1 MKDRTNRIR
10 NDPGGAVLNR
20 FGFVRRIRLRFGIAA
35 TFTLIV
41 VPLVG
46 GMVTYLYKTNTSFA
60 VERATES
67 MNLATAG
74 IVDNVRGLLSP
85 VARIVEATAL
95 QTQFDPSGAR
105 RVQSLKPLYL
115 RLTQMP
121 HVYGFYVG
129 FERDGAFYQIVNF
142 PSGMKTFGHYGRPL
156 PADAR
161 FAVRLLD
168 QSPGER
174 SSSYIY
180 LAKWYD
186 IVGVERGP
194 AEYDPRKRPW
204 FEKAVASDQT
214 VMSPVY
220 VFTSTGRPGLT
231 LSHRATIDDGVT
243 IGVAGA
249 DISLDSLSA
258 FLAQRRVG
266 KHGRTFIM
274 DSGGRLVGYSDPS
287 KSIRQVGDKVELV
300 NAADVSDPVVAAAV
314 HRRNDGAGDNFRA
327 VLSDG
332 KEYLVSFAAIPGTFG
347 DTWTAGVIVQLDE
360 LVAPFRKAS
369 VRILAIGTGV
379 VVVAIFAIFL
389 FSRVLTRRLQVVVA
403 ETERIRGFD
412 LDGEFSMRS
421 RIVEIDDLARAVA
434 AMKNSLGSFGAYVP
448 KALVKSIV
456 MSGMPIAVGGER
468 RPLTVMFTDIKEFTS
483 GTESMQPEDV
493 LADLSRY
500 FDAVSHAVHD
510 HGGTIDKYI
519 GDAVMAMWNAPAA
532 IPDHAAKACRAMLA
546 CRAATRDFRFGN
558 GAPAYTRF
566 GLHTGEMV
574 VGNVGSR
581 DRMQYTTLGAE
592 VNLASRVEALN
603 KVYGSQLLV
612 TDAVANEVGDQFLF
626 RSLDR
631 VVPAGTSNPIEL
643 LELLGE
649 RDPNGEFA
657 ATPADFALVE
667 EWDRCLAIYRARS
680 WPQAVAAF
688 ERFLALHPEDGAA
701 RLYIDRCRKYA
712 ETPPP
717 ADWDGAQ
724 IFKRK

>member
-1 MKDRTNRIR
+1 MLDRLRA
-10 NDPGGAVLNR
+10 D
-20 FGFVRRIRLRFGIAA
+20 RRIRLRATIAL

-46 GMVTYLYKTNTSFA
+46 GMVAYLYKTNTDLA
-60 VERATES
+60 VERAGQS
-67 MNLATAG
+67 MKLATAG
-74 IVDNVRGLLSP
+74 IVENVQGLLNP
-85 VARIVEATAL
+85 VAQVVEATAL
-95 QTQFDPSGAR
+95 LTRIDPTMPR
-105 RVQSLKPLYL
+105 RVQGLRPLYE
-115 RLTQMP
+115 RLLQMP
-121 HVYGFYVG
+121 HVYGLYVG
-129 FERDGAFYQIVNF
+129 FQRDGAFYQVIHF
-142 PSGMKTFGHYGRPL
+142 PAGMKAFGHYGRPL
-156 PADAR
+156 PADSR

-168 QSPGER
+168 ESAGER

-186 IVGVERGP
+186 IVDVERGS

-204 FEKAVASDQT
+204 FEKAVASNRV

-231 LSHRATIDDGVT
+231 LSHRATTDDGVT

-249 DISLDSLSA
+249 DISLDALSA
-258 FLAQRRVG
+258 FLAQKRVG

-274 DSGGRLVGYSDPS
+274 DGDGHLVGYSDAA

-300 NAADVSDPVVAAAV
+300 NAVAVADKVVADAV
-314 HRRNDGAGDNFRA
+314 KRRNAGQGDEFRA

-347 DTWTAGVIVQLDE
+347 QHWTAGVIVQLDE

-369 VRILAIGTGV
+369 VRILAIGAGV
-379 VVVAIFAIFL
+379 VVVAIFAIVL
-389 FSRVLTRRLQVVVA
+389 FSRTLTHRLQRVVA

-434 AMKNSLGSFGAYVP
+434 AMKNSLASFGAYVP
-448 KALVKSIV
+448 KALVKRIV
-456 MSGMPIAVGGER
+456 TSGTAIEIGGER
-468 RPLTVMFTDIKEFTS
+468 RPLTVMFSDIRDFTA

-493 LADLSRY
+493 LAGLSRY
-500 FDAVSHAVHD
+500 FEAISRAIHA
-510 HGGTIDKYI
+510 HGGAVDKYI
-519 GDAVMAMWNAPAA
+519 GDAVMAMWNAPT
-532 IPDHAAKACRAMLA
+532 PDPGHVVNACHAMLA
-546 CRAATRDFRFGN
+546 CRAATRDMHIGN
-558 GAPAYTRF
+558 GKSVFTRF

-581 DRMQYTTLGAE
+581 DRMQYTTMGAG

-612 TDAVANEVGDQFLF
+612 TDAVANEVKDRFLF

-631 VVPAGTSNPIEL
+631 VVPAGTTVPVEL

-649 RDPNGEFA
+649 CDPSAEFA
-657 ATPADFALVE
+657 ATPADYALVE
-667 EWDRCLAIYRARS
+667 EWDRCLALYLARS
-680 WPQAVAAF
+680 WSQAVAAF
-688 ERFLALHPEDGAA
+688 EQFLARHPDDGAA
-701 RLYIDRCRKYA
+701 RLYVDRCKKYA
-712 ETPPP
+712 ESPPP
-717 ADWDGAQ
+717 ADWNGAQ

>member
-1 MKDRTNRIR
+1 MFN
-10 NDPGGAVLNR
+10 
-20 FGFVRRIRLRFGIAA
+20 FGFVRRIRLRATISL

-46 GMVTYLYKTNTSFA
+46 GMVAYLYKTNTELA
-60 VERATES
+60 IERAGQS
-67 MNLATAG
+67 MKLATAG
-74 IVDNVRGLLSP
+74 IVENVGGLLDP
-85 VARIVEATAL
+85 VAQVVEATAL
-95 QTQFDPSGAR
+95 LTRIDPTMPR
-105 RVQSLKPLYL
+105 RVQGLRPLYE
-115 RLTQMP
+115 RLLQMS
-121 HVYGFYVG
+121 HVYGLYVG
-129 FERDGAFYQIVNF
+129 FQRDGAFYQVIHF
-142 PSGMKTFGHYGRPL
+142 PAGMKTFGHHGRPL

-168 QSPGER
+168 ESPGER

-204 FEKAVASDQT
+204 FEQAVASNRV

-231 LSHRATIDDGVT
+231 LSHRATTDDGVT

-249 DISLDSLSA
+249 DISLDALSA
-258 FLAQRRVG
+258 FLAQKRVG

-274 DSGGRLVGYSDPS
+274 DGDGRLVGYSDAA
-287 KSIRQVGDKVELV
+287 KSIRQVGDKIELV
-300 NAADVSDPVVAAAV
+300 NAVEAADAVVADAV
-314 HRRNDGAGDNFRA
+314 KRRKDGTGDEFRA

-347 DTWTAGVIVQLDE
+347 QKWTAGVIVQLDE

-369 VRILAIGTGV
+369 VRILVIGAGV
-379 VVVAIFAIFL
+379 VIVAIFAIAL
-389 FSRVLTRRLQVVVA
+389 FSRMLTRRLQRVVA

-412 LDGEFSMRS
+412 LDGDFSMRS
-421 RIVEIDDLARAVA
+421 RISEIDDLALAVA

-500 FDAVSHAVHD
+500 FDAVSHAIHD
-510 HGGTIDKYI
+510 HGGTIDKFI
-519 GDAVMAMWNAPAA
+519 GDAVMAFWNAPAMD
-532 IPDHAAKACRAMLA
+532 PDHTAKACRAMLA
-546 CRAATRDFRFGN
+546 CRAATHDFRFGN

-581 DRMQYTTLGAE
+581 DRMQFTTLGAE

-612 TDAVANEVGDQFLF
+612 TDAVANEVGDRFLF

-667 EWDRCLAIYRARS
+667 EWDRCLAIYRERS

-712 ETPPP
+712 ENPPP